1 MASFADLTNE
11 MDDSVMSSLKDGRID
26 LLTAAGAVAV
36 VGVDAIV
43 EQDVE
48 RISEQ
53 GFVERVVTICVR
65 KALLGSYDRK
75 GAFVSNVE
83 EPIADLAAK
92 RWHLDGIES
101 DDGHLITFYVRP

>member
-43 EQDVE
+43 EQDFE
-48 RISEQ
+48 RIS
-53 GFVERVVTICVR
+53 
-65 KALLGSYDRK
+65 
-75 GAFVSNVE
+75 
-83 EPIADLAAK
+83 
-92 RWHLDGIES
+92 
-101 DDGHLITFYVRP
+101 